1 MLVWILGFNC
11 LFELAF
17 LFWDVYLE
25 VALLSHMIVFEET
38 SILIPTVVAPVGN
51 SQQPRMKVPFN
62 LHPYQHL
69 FVVFLMIDIL
79 TGVRW
84 CLMVVLICISLMIS
98 NVEHPYMCLLA
109 ICMSFLEKCLFS
121 SSTICYHLYVESTKF
136 NKLVN
141 LTKKSQLTDTENK
154 HIVTRGKQGGAM
166 WG

>member
-1 MLVWILGFNC
+1 
-11 LFELAF
+11 
-17 LFWDVYLE
+17 
-25 VALLSHMIVFEET
+25 
-38 SILIPTVVAPVGN
+38 
-51 SQQPRMKVPFN
+51 
-62 LHPYQHL
+62 
-69 FVVFLMIDIL
+69 
-79 TGVRW
+79 
-84 CLMVVLICISLMIS
+84 MVVLICISLMIS

>member
-1 MLVWILGFNC
+1 MGFNC

-79 TGVRW
+79 TGVR
-84 CLMVVLICISLMIS
+84 
-98 NVEHPYMCLLA
+98 
-109 ICMSFLEKCLFS
+109 
-121 SSTICYHLYVESTKF
+121 
-136 NKLVN
+136 
-141 LTKKSQLTDTENK
+141 
-154 HIVTRGKQGGAM
+154 
-166 WG
+166 